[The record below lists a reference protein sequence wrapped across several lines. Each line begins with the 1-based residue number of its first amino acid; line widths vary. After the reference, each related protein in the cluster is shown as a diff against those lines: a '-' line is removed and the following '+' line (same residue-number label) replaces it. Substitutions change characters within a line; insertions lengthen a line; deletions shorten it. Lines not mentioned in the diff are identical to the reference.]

1 MRSSLYILPLV
12 TVELYYYANQ
22 TLVISR
28 YIGAKPLQYLMIYTV
43 ENHVYNGWIQK
54 PGLDI

>member
-1 MRSSLYILPLV
+1 MRSSLYILPLAM
-12 TVELYYYANQ
+12 VELYHYANQ

-28 YIGAKPLQYLMIYTV
+28 YIGVKPLQYLIIHTV

-54 PGLDI
+54 PGSDI

>member
-12 TVELYYYANQ
+12 TVESYYYANQ

-28 YIGAKPLQYLMIYTV
+28 YIGAKPLQCLMIYTV
-43 ENHVYNGWIQK
+43 ENHIYNG
-54 PGLDI
+54 